1 MKTPRWHLLC
11 VVVLVAMGCADDPPT
26 DDGTSSTTKTSPEPA
41 ISSPAQPDS
50 PPEIDI
56 WTAVR
61 VGNVQAVKQHLDTGT
76 DANSKDPNGAPI
88 LNAAAVYGHREI
100 VDALV
105 QKGANINGKDNNGN
119 SALHS
124 AAFLG
129 RTEVVDFLLEKG
141 VDANIKN
148 NKGETPTDSLK
159 ADWGTTQFIAGLLQ
173 IQVDQQSVQ
182 VNRERSAASLAKR
195 GGKVGVGVGVG
206 GGGGGGGGGLI
217 GAIRKQNVEAVKQ
230 ALAGGA
236 KVNAHGPQFG
246 ITPLNW
252 AAVLGHVEIARL
264 LIEKGADVNGPN
276 RDDGTRPLNSASYMG
291 RTAVVELLLS
301 KKADPNL
308 KNNKGETPL
317 VSATTGA
324 EGIAFIGGLL
334 QIKVDVEA
342 IKQGRAKSASVLK
355 KNGAKAPAS
364 SGLLIAAVRKG
375 DLEVVKKALADGE
388 DPNGKDPQLGVTVL
402 GWASMGGKAE
412 VVRLLIANRVN
423 VNGKNRDG
431 STALHGAVFLGH
443 PAIVEL
449 LLNGGVDVN
458 AKNEDGELAESA
470 ASADAATTQFVAGL
484 LQLKV
489 DMAVVQKGRAKCLE
503 LLKNGTGAKELCA
516 AVRKQDVATV
526 KRLLAKPVDP
536 NVQDSE
542 LGITALAWAAYH
554 GNTEI
559 ARLLIA
565 GKADVNGKN
574 RDGSRPLHAAAFGG
588 HAAVLE
594 LLLNKGADA
603 GAKNADG
610 EIPVQL
616 TEADAAT
623 TRVLAGLLQL
633 KIDSKGLGPGRARCI
648 ELLKKKSGS
657 P

>member
-1 MKTPRWHLLC
+1 MMKTSKLYFACLAVL
-11 VVVLVAMGCADDPPT
+11 VVVGCGGDPT
-26 DDGTSSTTKTSPEPA
+26 TGDGPPSTTKVAPESATSKPVQPE
-41 ISSPAQPDS
+41 S

-56 WTAVR
+56 WTAIR
-61 VGNVQAVKQHLDTGT
+61 VGNTKVVKQHLASGT

-88 LNAAAVYGHREI
+88 LNAAAVYGHPEI

-105 QKGANINGKDNNGN
+105 QKGANINGKDNDGN

-129 RTEVVDFLLEKG
+129 RTEVVEYLLEKG

-148 NKGETPTDSLK
+148 NKSETPSDVLK
-159 ADWGTTQFIAGLLQ
+159 VDWGTTQFVAGLLQ
-173 IQVDQQSVQ
+173 IQVNQQSVEA
-182 VNRERSAASLAKR
+182 NRNQSAALLAKR
-195 GGKVGVGVGVG
+195 GGKAG
-206 GGGGGGGGGLI
+206 GGGGVAGGGGGLI
-217 GAIRKQNVEAVKQ
+217 GAIRKQNVAAVKQ

-236 KVNAHGPQFG
+236 NINAHGRQFG

-252 AAVLGHVEIARL
+252 ASLLGHVEIATL
-264 LIEKGADVNGPN
+264 LIDKGADVNGPN
-276 RDDGTRPLNSASYMG
+276 RDDGTRPLHSASYMG

-334 QIKVDVEA
+334 QIKVDVA
-342 IKQGRAKSASVLK
+342 VITQGRAKSASVLK
-355 KNGAKAPAS
+355 KNGAKVPVS
-364 SGLLIAAVRKG
+364 SSLLIGAVRKR
-375 DLEVVKKALADGE
+375 DLEGVKKALADGE
-388 DPNGKDPQLGVTVL
+388 DPNGQDAQIGVTAL
-402 GWASMGGKAE
+402 GWASMSGNVE
-412 VVRLLIANRVN
+412 VVRLLIKNRVN

-449 LLNGGVDVN
+449 LLNSGIDVN
-458 AKNEDGELAESA
+458 AKNEDGELAHSA
-470 ASADAATTQFVAGL
+470 ASADAGTTQFVAGL

-489 DMAVVQKGRAKCLE
+489 DLAVVQKGRAKCLE

-516 AVRKQDVATV
+516 AVRKQDVATI
-526 KRLLAKPVDP
+526 KQLLAKPVDP
-536 NVQDSE
+536 NVQDPE

-554 GNTEI
+554 GNAEI
-559 ARLLIA
+559 AGLLIA
-565 GKADVNGKN
+565 GKADVNGKS
-574 RDGSRPLHAAAFGG
+574 RDGSSPLHAAAFGG

-594 LLLNKGADA
+594 LLLSKGADA

-610 EIPVQL
+610 EIPVQS

-633 KIDSKGLGPGRARCI
+633 KLDTKSLGPGRVRCV
-648 ELLKKKSGS
+648 ELLKKKAGS